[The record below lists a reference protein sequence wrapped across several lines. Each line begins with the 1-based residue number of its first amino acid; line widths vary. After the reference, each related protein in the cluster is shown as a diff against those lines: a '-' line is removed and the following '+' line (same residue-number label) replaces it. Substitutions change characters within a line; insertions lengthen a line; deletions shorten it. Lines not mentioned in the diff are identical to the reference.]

1 MGKANDSQKQSYF
14 SFVFFIIEIGK
25 KKSNLFTSNEN
36 NTNEK
41 LDSKNTI
48 SFFFIIEIGKKILIC
63 LHPVK
68 TIQMKYLIQKFQFV
82 YIQWKQYEW
91 KTRFK
96 KYNFFTRNESENDK
110 LRSIQYEYEGVDI
123 WHFFLEFKTC
133 NLQPHLA

>member
-1 MGKANDSQKQSYF
+1 LAKLLIKERQTGLLLKVLVGKANDSQKQRYF

-68 TIQMKYLIQKFQFV
+68 TIQMKYSIQKFQFV
-82 YIQWKQYEW
+82 YIQ
-91 KTRFK
+91 
-96 KYNFFTRNESENDK
+96 
-110 LRSIQYEYEGVDI
+110 
-123 WHFFLEFKTC
+123 
-133 NLQPHLA
+133 